1 MRIDIKHDAELAK
14 RKGLP
19 GRTIVAT
26 VWLIMGFVI
35 AYFLTNWLFE
45 SELISPNFFYNQLF
59 IPRTVDEGIIRVG
72 LMATIVVAMQFF
84 MLIGFAVASPTARAR
99 PGTPTPFAK
108 DPDPY
113 DVKFNN

>member
-1 MRIDIKHDAELAK
+1 MRIDMKHDTELAR
-14 RKGLP
+14 RKGLT

-26 VWLIMGFVI
+26 TWLIMGFVI
-35 AYFLTNWLFE
+35 AYFLTDWLFK
-45 SELISPNFFYNQLF
+45 SELISPNFFYSQLF
-59 IPRTVDEGIIRVG
+59 IPETIDEGIIRVG
-72 LMATIVVAMQFF
+72 LMAIIVVVMQFF

-113 DVKFNN
+113 EPKFSN

>member
-1 MRIDIKHDAELAK
+1 MRIDMKHDTELAR
-14 RKGLP
+14 RKGLT

-26 VWLIMGFVI
+26 TWLIMGFAI
-35 AYFLTNWLFE
+35 AYFLTDWLFK
-45 SELISPNFFYNQLF
+45 SELISPNFFYDQLF
-59 IPRTVDEGIIRVG
+59 IPRTIDEGIIRAG
-72 LMATIVVAMQFF
+72 LMAIIVVAMQFF

-113 DVKFNN
+113 EPKFNN

>member
-1 MRIDIKHDAELAK
+1 MRIDMKHDAELAK
-14 RKGLP
+14 RKGLT

-35 AYFLTNWLFE
+35 AYFITNYLFN
-45 SELISPNFFYNQLF
+45 SELISPNFFYNHLF
-59 IPRTVDEGIIRVG
+59 VPETIDEGFIRAG
-72 LMATIVVAMQFF
+72 LMAIIVVAMQFF

-113 DVKFNN
+113 EPKFTN